1 MMIMAT
7 FKEKTKSL
15 TKLLESLSAPKTK
28 TKKQPYDLK
37 TIAENLILRY
47 DPNNPTKVK
56 NLPINNSVY
65 KSKKDSGKG
74 KEYSRLHYWYHK
86 IIDSGNYST
95 MIYIITH

>member
-1 MMIMAT
+1 MAT
-7 FKEKTKSL
+7 FEEKVESL
-15 TKLLESLSAPKTK
+15 TKLLHSLSAPRTR
-28 TKKQPYDLK
+28 TKKQPYNLK
-37 TIAENLILRY
+37 AIAESLILRY
-47 DPNNPTKVK
+47 DPNNPVPVK

-86 IIDSGNYST
+86 ILDSGNYST

>member
-7 FKEKTKSL
+7 FEEKAESL
-15 TKLLESLSAPKTK
+15 TKLLESLSAPR
-28 TKKQPYDLK
+28 TKKQPYNLK
-37 TIAENLILRY
+37 AIAESLILRY

-65 KSKKDSGKG
+65 QSKTEKGKG

>member
-1 MMIMAT
+1 MIMAT
-7 FKEKTKSL
+7 FEEKTKSL

-28 TKKQPYDLK
+28 KQPYNLK

-47 DPNNPTKVK
+47 DPNNPTKTK
-56 NLPINNSVY
+56 NLPIANSVY
-65 KSKKDSGKG
+65 RSKKDSGKG

-86 IIDSGNYST
+86 IVDSGNLPT

>member
-1 MMIMAT
+1 MMT
-7 FKEKTKSL
+7 YKEKVKAL
-15 TKLLESLSAPKTK
+15 TNLLYSLSSANSRC
-28 TKKQPYDLK
+28 KKPYDLK

-47 DPNNPTKVK
+47 DPNNPVPVK

-65 KSKKDSGKG
+65 KSKTEKGKG